1 LQGKQGGNVAMH
13 NAQHR
18 GNALLRALEHMAQL
32 GQSAVSPGPRADR
45 VASGAAC
52 RRFTRANR
60 HSRRREAQ
68 TSRRRRCGG
77 AGERC
82 RPRATRPPPAA
93 FNRPRGH
100 CIMSSELIAAIT
112 DPMVRELAS
121 RGAVRSFPKNTVIIN
136 EGDRGDSLFVILS
149 GKVKVYVSDDDG
161 REMILDHYGPGDY
174 VGEMALDG
182 RPRSASVMT
191 LEPTSCSV
199 VTRDALRAAIV
210 ANADVA
216 MALIGTLIERARIA
230 TDNVKNL
237 ALMDVY
243 GRVARLLLSIAKEQP
258 DGKLVVPE
266 RMTQQDI
273 ADRVGASRDMISRIF
288 KDLTIGGYVT
298 VVDRIITINRK
309 PPARW

>member
-1 LQGKQGGNVAMH
+1 
-13 NAQHR
+13 
-18 GNALLRALEHMAQL
+18 
-32 GQSAVSPGPRADR
+32 
-45 VASGAAC
+45 
-52 RRFTRANR
+52 
-60 HSRRREAQ
+60 
-68 TSRRRRCGG
+68 
-77 AGERC
+77 
-82 RPRATRPPPAA
+82 
-93 FNRPRGH
+93 
-100 CIMSSELIAAIT
+100 MSSELIAAIT

-149 GKVKVYVSDDDG
+149 GRVKVYVSDDDG
-161 REMILDHYGPGDY
+161 REMILDQYGPGDY

>member
-1 LQGKQGGNVAMH
+1 
-13 NAQHR
+13 
-18 GNALLRALEHMAQL
+18 
-32 GQSAVSPGPRADR
+32 
-45 VASGAAC
+45 
-52 RRFTRANR
+52 
-60 HSRRREAQ
+60 
-68 TSRRRRCGG
+68 
-77 AGERC
+77 
-82 RPRATRPPPAA
+82 
-93 FNRPRGH
+93 
-100 CIMSSELIAAIT
+100 MSSDLIAAIG

-136 EGDRGDSLFVILS
+136 EGDRGDSLFVILQ

-161 REMILDHYGPGDY
+161 REMILDHYSAGDY

-182 RPRSASVMT
+182 QPRSASVMT
-191 LEPTSCSV
+191 LEPTSCAI

-210 ANADVA
+210 ANPDVA

-298 VVDRIITINRK
+298 VIDRIITINRK